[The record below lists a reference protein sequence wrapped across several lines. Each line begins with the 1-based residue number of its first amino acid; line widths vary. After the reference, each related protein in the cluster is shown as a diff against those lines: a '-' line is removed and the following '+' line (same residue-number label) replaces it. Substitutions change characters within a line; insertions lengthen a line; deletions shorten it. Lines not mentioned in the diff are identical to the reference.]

1 MILVLDP
8 GQFETNVIKDTGI
21 IDETEDWTMSA
32 TILTYSD
39 FNNRTIVLWLRGV
52 CLCA

>member
-21 IDETEDWTMSA
+21 IDETEDWTTSA
-32 TILTYSD
+32 TILTHSD
-39 FNNRTIVLWLRGV
+39 FNNYRIVLWLRRV